1 MVEIEGG
8 CAGRP
13 GLATLDR
20 SDGEPLSRMF
30 GRLSPESVYRR
41 FFSPISRPDVF
52 QASVLRI
59 DHHDHEAIAAVEGG
73 EIVGVAQYARPPGA
87 KQADLAIIV
96 ADAWQ
101 RQGLGTRLIAALTNR
116 AADEGVDAFK
126 VDIQGDNYGALRLL
140 KRVGPGVRLRFSAGV
155 GEGSI
160 PITSDHTSG

>member
-20 SDGEPLSRMF
+20 SDGEPLSRML

-59 DHHDHEAIAAVEGG
+59 DHHDHAAIAAVEGV
-73 EIVGVAQYARPPGA
+73 EIVGVAQYAPPTRA
-87 KQADLAIIV
+87 TQSDVAISV
-96 ADAWQ
+96 ADAW
-101 RQGLGTRLIAALTNR
+101 
-116 AADEGVDAFK
+116 
-126 VDIQGDNYGALRLL
+126 
-140 KRVGPGVRLRFSAGV
+140 
-155 GEGSI
+155 
-160 PITSDHTSG
+160 